1 MGNDKIKLSPTI
13 AGYSKC
19 SHKTR
24 ATVISFIYWVI
35 SGIILISPC
44 LSIAYVVLDKDE
56 QFYEAV
62 LDENTSLE
70 FRQKYIT
77 FFTSLYNA
85 DKSGILIT
93 NDWPLINRF
102 IYGSWTYLFAIYWI
116 IQVVLCAKL
125 MQGVEQENFWKM
137 NAWYEGQMGIL
148 MASSVASFSV
158 LGSRIISP
166 ELFYVYA
173 ASRSQKR

>member
-1 MGNDKIKLSPTI
+1 M
-13 AGYSKC
+13 
-19 SHKTR
+19 
-24 ATVISFIYWVI
+24 I

-102 IYGSWTYLFAIYWI
+102 SMFDISYTPSPYANSNRALF
-116 IQVVLCAKL
+116 
-125 MQGVEQENFWKM
+125 
-137 NAWYEGQMGIL
+137 IL
-148 MASSVASFSV
+148 
-158 LGSRIISP
+158 
-166 ELFYVYA
+166 LF
-173 ASRSQKR
+173 